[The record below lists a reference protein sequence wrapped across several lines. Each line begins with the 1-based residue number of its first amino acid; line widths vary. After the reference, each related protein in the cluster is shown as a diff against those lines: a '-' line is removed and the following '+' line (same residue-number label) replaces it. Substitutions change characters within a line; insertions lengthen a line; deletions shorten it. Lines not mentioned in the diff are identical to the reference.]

1 MATTDSAIRRDFPG
15 RRWLSVVLRGLHLV
29 AVIHLGASVVA
40 DLLAAAARSGGLAV
54 LFSGLALWALD
65 IWQKPGH
72 LREVAGLSMFL
83 KLALV
88 AGMILTP
95 ELHRPLFWLI
105 VVWSAVFSHAPA
117 SFRNARWLPRR

>member
-1 MATTDSAIRRDFPG
+1 MAAGESAIRRDFPG

-40 DLLAAAARSGGLAV
+40 ALPGAAESGGRAV

-88 AGMILTP
+88 AWMILAP

-117 SFRNARWLPRR
+117 SFRNARWFAGR

>member
-1 MATTDSAIRRDFPG
+1 
-15 RRWLSVVLRGLHLV
+15 VLRGIHLV
-29 AVIHLGASVVA
+29 AVIHLGVGVLGVST
-40 DLLAAAARSGGLAV
+40 AAAASGGLAV

-88 AGMILTP
+88 AWMILAP
-95 ELHRPLFWLI
+95 GLQRALFWLI
-105 VVWSAVFSHAPA
+105 VIWSAIFSHAPA
-117 SFRNARWLPRR
+117 SFRNALWRPQR